1 MMFRPQL
8 EKTTCATQTSAP
20 NLGIAVKPVNCMHK
34 LDKAAGFSVY
44 SMQLLA
50 QHPLP
55 NQGENGLKLFQKFA
69 NRIRRRQPA
78 TPFYHGF
85 FILIRRMIL
94 TGADICGNVYPMG
107 ETCGLSA

>member
-34 LDKAAGFSVY
+34 LDKAAGLFVY

-50 QHPLP
+50 QHPWP
-55 NQGENGLKLFQKFA
+55 NQGENGLQVFSEVCKPHPAPSTIRHSPASTGNSMLPRILLFDQA
-69 NRIRRRQPA
+69 
-78 TPFYHGF
+78 H
-85 FILIRRMIL
+85 
-94 TGADICGNVYPMG
+94 DIDRSGYLWEC
-107 ETCGLSA
+107 